1 MKYHE
6 FFIASKEKAG
16 RDKKAVLLSV
26 ALHLVVFLIFFMMP
40 STVYVS
46 GDNVLF
52 VNLQSDAALP
62 AGMQKADIRTPAP
75 LPVKPFRKNHTVTD
89 LPAGA
94 VDTIHRLSNEENKEV
109 MIREQDVSVDM
120 PRKKDDEGGRTAA
133 APATESHSSGYSKAG
148 IVDGKIPGGNKIS
161 IAEAR
166 FGDRGAPAF
175 VYQEIPV
182 YPALARRLGMEGRV
196 LLKLLIDANGKLLN
210 VEVIESAGYGFTE
223 ASIEAVKKS
232 TYAPGVRDGVKVATL
247 ALLPV
252 RFRLQ

>member
-1 MKYHE
+1 M
-6 FFIASKEKAG
+6 
-16 RDKKAVLLSV
+16 
-26 ALHLVVFLIFFMMP
+26 
-40 STVYVS
+40 T
-46 GDNVLF
+46 
-52 VNLQSDAALP
+52 
-62 AGMQKADIRTPAP
+62 GM
-75 LPVKPFRKNHTVTD
+75 
-89 LPAGA
+89 G
-94 VDTIHRLSNEENKEV
+94 
-109 MIREQDVSVDM
+109 
-120 PRKKDDEGGRTAA
+120 
-133 APATESHSSGYSKAG
+133 
-148 IVDGKIPGGNKIS
+148 DGKTTEGNTVS
-161 IAEAR
+161 PAETR

-196 LLKLLIDANGKLLN
+196 LLKLLIDADGKLLN